1 MKNTILSCCCLLSVL
16 AAAAPAISA
25 DATKP
30 SLTLH
35 SRRAT
40 GQTDRVAVLMEV
52 GGEFKD
58 RVEGKQ
64 QRTQMSGVDRLTYQ
78 EKTLE
83 AGRNRLRAVRYYEK
97 AESAVKFKDD
107 ALRCSLSPQRRLVGA
122 AVDLPAET
130 TRPLVAALQ
139 TTTTRP
145 LVAALHTT
153 LFALRGPLRREELEV
168 IDVLGNSLLLDY
180 LLPDGPTAAGQ
191 TWKPADKAV
200 SALLGLDAAS
210 RCDVQCTLTEIT
222 DAVARFELAGQVEGP
237 VNDTTARVQLK
248 GKCRFDRRI
257 GRIDWFAL
265 LSKEDRGVSQ
275 VADGFEVVVRL
286 QMTIAPQEPS
296 PELAEAN
303 LSGPSLEPTP
313 ELTQLCYQPP
323 GSHWRLS
330 HDRHWY
336 LGSDDRDVAVLKRIG
351 EGTLIG
357 QCNASSLPERDPDKL
372 VSLEEFQAD
381 VRQALGE
388 SFGEFVEAGQSV
400 NPAKHR
406 VLRVVVHGTA
416 HNKSAD
422 VPIRWIYY
430 HVADQQ
436 GHQAALTFTVQQ
448 EHVERF
454 ADADKPVVESLRFAE
469 AAKRD

>member
-1 MKNTILSCCCLLSVL
+1 MKNVILLCCSLLSVL
-16 AAAAPAISA
+16 AAAAPAVSA

-30 SLTLH
+30 TFTLR

-52 GGEFKD
+52 GGEFKARAD
-58 RVEGKQ
+58 GKQ
-64 QRTQMSGVDRLTYQ
+64 QRSPMSGLDKLTYQ
-78 EKTLE
+78 EMTLE
-83 AGRNRLRAVRYYEK
+83 AGRDRLRAVRYYEK

-107 ALRCSLSPQRRLVGA
+107 ALNCSLSSPRRLVGV
-122 AVDLPAET
+122 AVDPPADT
-130 TRPLVAALQ
+130 APPPA
-139 TTTTRP
+139 
-145 LVAALHTT
+145 AALHTT

-168 IDVLGNSLLLDY
+168 IDVLGNSLLLDG
-180 LLPDGPTAAGQ
+180 LLPEGPTVVGQ

-200 SALLGLDAAS
+200 AALLGLDAAS
-210 RCDVQCTLTEIT
+210 RCDVQCTLKEVT

-237 VNDTTARVQLK
+237 VNDTTARVQFK
-248 GKCRFDRRI
+248 GKYRFDRRI

-265 LSKEDRGVSQ
+265 LSKEDRGISQ

-296 PELAEAN
+296 PELADAGRN
-303 LSGPSLEPTP
+303 GPDLGPTP
-313 ELTQLCYQPP
+313 ERTQLCYQPP
-323 GSHWRLS
+323 GSHWRIS

-336 LGSDDRDVAVLKRIG
+336 LGSDDRDVAVLKRMDG
-351 EGTLIG
+351 GTLIG
-357 QCNASSLPERDPDKL
+357 QCNASSLAQRDPDKL

-388 SFGEFVEAGQSV
+388 NFGEFVEASQSV

-406 VLRVVVHGTA
+406 VLRVVAQGVVQ
-416 HNKSAD
+416 NKSGD

-436 GHQAALTFTVQQ
+436 GRQAALTFIIQQ

-454 ADADKPVVESLRFAE
+454 ADADKPVVESLQFVE
-469 AAKRD
+469 PAKKDKG